1 MPAAKLSNRN
11 TTLVMRALQRR
22 QTMLASTATNTFRLF
37 HRAADGEARLA
48 VDRFNDV
55 LVAHLY
61 DGLTEAEALP
71 ILRELKTQTQ
81 ARGVYVKHRP
91 LQASH
96 LSKSERAALAPAQ
109 PVLGEVVEETVALE
123 NGLRYLI
130 RPVAGLSVGLF
141 LDMREGRAWMQA
153 NAAGKTVLN
162 CFAYTCGLGLAAVA
176 GGAARA
182 VNLDVS
188 RNYLEWGQHNYTL
201 NGFTPEPKDFI
212 TGDVFDWLKRFG
224 KHGQTFDVVILD
236 PPPYSTTKHTRF
248 SVQKNYAALAESALK
263 VVTPGGWLVA
273 CANAAELPVESFQ
286 RQLRQA
292 AEEYP
297 ARLSNTWHEPEV
309 DFPVAKGQAP
319 YLKICFLQR
328 S

>member
-1 MPAAKLSNRN
+1 MPVAKSNN
-11 TTLVMRALQRR
+11 VITRAVQRR
-22 QTMLASTATNTFRLF
+22 QSLFAPANTNTFRLF

-61 DGLTEAEALP
+61 DDLTEAEALP
-71 ILRELKTQTQ
+71 VLRKLMEQTH
-81 ARGVYVKHRP
+81 ARAVYVKHRP
-91 LQASH
+91 MQASH
-96 LSKSERAALAPAQ
+96 LSESERAALAPTT
-109 PVLGEVVEETVALE
+109 PLLGEAVEETTALE

-130 RPVAGLSVGLF
+130 WPAAGLSAGLF
-141 LDMREGRAWMQA
+141 LDMREGRAWMRA
-153 NAAGKTVLN
+153 NAAGKSVLN

-188 RNYLEWGQHNYTL
+188 RNYLDWGQQNYLL

-224 KHGQTFDVVILD
+224 KHGQTFDVVLLD

-248 SVQKNYAALAESALK
+248 SVQKNYAKLAESALK
-263 VVTPGGWLVA
+263 IVAPGGWLVA
-273 CANAAELPVESFQ
+273 CANAAELPLESFR
-286 RQLRQA
+286 RQLSQA
-292 AEEYP
+292 TEQFP
-297 ARLSNTWHEPEV
+297 AKLTQTWHEPEI
-309 DFPVAKGQAP
+309 DFPVAKSQAP

-328 S
+328 K